1 MGEKKQ
7 KRAAQLLDD
16 VAAALNALTE
26 AGYPVRLKHDTVFCD
41 LGYVLPPLRGETW
54 WVARPS
60 AHDPADPRF

>member
-26 AGYPVRLKHDTVFCD
+26 AGYPPRVRHGAVYTD
-41 LGYVLPPLRGETW
+41 LGYVLPPLHGEEW

-60 AHDPADPRF
+60 AHDPGDPRF